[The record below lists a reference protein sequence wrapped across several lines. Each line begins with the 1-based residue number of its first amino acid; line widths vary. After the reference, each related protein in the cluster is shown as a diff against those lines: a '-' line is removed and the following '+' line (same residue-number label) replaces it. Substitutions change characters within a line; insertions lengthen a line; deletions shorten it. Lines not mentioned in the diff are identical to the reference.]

1 MTMRITLENVRRAR
15 KKETDLA
22 IEENGHYFNS
32 LHEGYAVMLEE
43 LDEANSEV
51 GNLINQ
57 VELIWYDIKTN
68 DLTIER
74 LEEGIEL
81 ADKAAAE
88 LIQTGA
94 MLKRLKITAEYLEQ
108 NHQEGEY

>member
-1 MTMRITLENVRRAR
+1 MTMKITLENVRRAR
-15 KKETDLA
+15 KKETALA

-43 LDEANSEV
+43 LDEANTEV

-94 MLKRLKITAEYLEQ
+94 MLKRMKITAEYI
-108 NHQEGEY
+108 